1 MVIELFLLLLA
12 HNRLGVSIIILI
24 FNTIYYGYYEK

>member
-12 HNRLGVSIIILI
+12 HNKLGVFIIILI
-24 FNTIYYGYYEK
+24 FNTIFYGYYEK